1 MGSEFKC
8 ASCLDDVA
16 CDDAPGELDDNVA
29 SINWDHRHSDRSYY
43 DDDFWVTIGDDEHD
57 DDDIEPDDLYDGEP
71 NDEPEMPISGQDARA
86 NAAVVWEWIIDLNRM
101 QMENPPQSHAH
112 AVEELRR
119 HERDEA
125 LARESQERRER
136 SAGTREGFGPFGPST
151 FPVKADVTARDDG
164 EAANDA
170 GVHELLA
177 VLES

>member
-16 CDDAPGELDDNVA
+16 CSDDAPGDVA

-86 NAAVVWEWIIDLNRM
+86 NAAVVWEWIIALNRM

-112 AVEELRR
+112 AVEELRQS
-119 HERDEA
+119 

-151 FPVKADVTARDDG
+151 FPGKADVTARDDG